1 MGLKVEMNR
10 DPGVCH
16 GDDLMYLF
24 PMNPPGF
31 PEAVDTKPQEDMRQ
45 RLLDIVCSFTKM
57 GEPVQNIQKGCW
69 TPLKRN
75 SSKLK
80 QVTAYTKKNLWK
92 PLLVIGSLLQYLKR
106 RSFSLHS

>member
-1 MGLKVEMNR
+1 MYSRSMGLKIEMNR

-45 RLLDIVCSFTKM
+45 RLLDIVSSFTKM

-75 SSKLK
+75 SSKFS
-80 QVTAYTKKNLWK
+80 VF
-92 PLLVIGSLLQYLKR
+92 IKR
-106 RSFSLHS
+106 I